1 MKYEISFKALTM
13 KGEVVGTRTFCI
25 TSSERLDIEGKTAC
39 LLRLCVE
46 YARLTGIK
54 CSLAEITDIDER
66 LVGTERR
73 DPKI

>member
-1 MKYEISFKALTM
+1 MKYEITFKALNI
-13 KGEVVGTRTFCI
+13 KGEVMGTRTFCI
-25 TSSERLDIEGKTAC
+25 TSSEHLDIKNKTAC

-66 LVGTERR
+66 LVGT
-73 DPKI
+73 KSK

>member
-1 MKYEISFKALTM
+1 MKYEISFIAM
-13 KGEVVGTRTFCI
+13 NAKGEVVGTRTFCI
-25 TSSERLDIEGKTAC
+25 TSSERLDTKGKTAS

-66 LVGTERR
+66 LVGTGRI
-73 DPKI
+73 K

>member
-1 MKYEISFKALTM
+1 MKYEITFNALNT
-13 KGEVVGTRTFCI
+13 KGEVMGARTFCI

-46 YARLTGIK
+46 YARLTGIR

-66 LVGTERR
+66 LVGTKRMEGER
-73 DPKI
+73 

>member
-1 MKYEISFKALTM
+1 MKYEISFLALNS

-25 TSSERLDIEGKTAC
+25 TSSDRLDLPAKNTC

-54 CSLAEITDIDER
+54 CSFAELLDIDER
-66 LVGTERR
+66 LVGSERG
-73 DPKI
+73 